1 MSSSPSTPST
11 DSMSEPINDPLLPI
25 PEGAV
30 LLPED
35 HPSGTAREL
44 AIAALQQA
52 LAERQLQALPFGPSE
67 VAEEPDRLLLLN
79 HFAIQLVCTGL
90 FHSEVSV
97 DPGPWLQEATAPQL
111 LLVAAVD
118 LDDLVVSFPGVLT
131 ASEFV
136 AGAAADGATEGG
148 SITLPLDRFQGGLD
162 RLLTVVELMELDAIP
177 RRALPPPLADRLKAS
192 LSAGVVAVL
201 DWLRGRID
209 DTLSAVGAELQPV
222 TAGAFRS
229 GESAP
234 PAAKERAAAPL
245 VAMVVL
251 PVAMERQGL
260 RLGRSVGRYEETL
273 RLEVMAMG
281 RASSCYLRFRLLSDL
296 PGSLLPDG
304 LRLVASTADQTFSVT
319 SQTTTSLDLPLPPT
333 AQPVELA
340 ISLGDQPPLKLPKP
354 LLLSPDAFP

>member
-1 MSSSPSTPST
+1 
-11 DSMSEPINDPLLPI
+11 MSEQISDPLLPI

-35 HPSGTAREL
+35 HPPGTAREL
-44 AIAALQQA
+44 AIAALRQA

-67 VAEEPDRLLLLN
+67 VAKDPDRLLMLN
-79 HFAIQLVCTGL
+79 DFAIQLVCTGL

-97 DPGPWLQEATAPQL
+97 DPGPWLKEATAPQL
-111 LLVAAVD
+111 LLAAAVD

-136 AGAAADGATEGG
+136 AGAAANGATEGG
-148 SITLPLDRFQGGLD
+148 TITLPLDRFQGGLD
-162 RLLTVVELMELDAIP
+162 RLLTAVELMELNAIP

-192 LSAGVVAVL
+192 LSSGVVAVL

-234 PAAKERAAAPL
+234 PVAKEG
-245 VAMVVL
+245 VVVL
-251 PVAMERQGL
+251 PVAMDRQGL

-281 RASSCYLRFRLLSDL
+281 RAPSCCLRVRLLCDL

-333 AQPVELA
+333 VQPVELA
-340 ISLGDQPPLKLPKP
+340 ISLGDQLPLKLPKP